1 MEIAAFVVLRLI
13 LAWMFLYPLK
23 AQLSDWDATVGL
35 VDLIA
40 PFQPQLFAVLMVLT
54 MIAGSLSVLFG
65 LFAQVG
71 AALLM
76 IYSLIGVLVHYKLS
90 RLVAGLRLS
99 ASATIA
105 DQQILE
111 KAKHLGVVGNVTS
124 AQKNIVIASALWV
137 IVCLGSG
144 PYSLSGNLF

>member
-1 MEIAAFVVLRLI
+1 MEIAAFVVLRII

-23 AQLSDWDATVGL
+23 AQLSDWDATVEL

-40 PFQPQLFAVLMVLT
+40 PFQPQLFAVLMVFV

-65 LFAQVG
+65 IYAQVG
-71 AALLM
+71 AACLM

-90 RLVAGLRLS
+90 RLITSFYLS
-99 ASATIA
+99 ATASNA
-105 DQQILE
+105 DQKILE
-111 KAKHLGVVGNVTS
+111 KVQSLGVVGHVTS